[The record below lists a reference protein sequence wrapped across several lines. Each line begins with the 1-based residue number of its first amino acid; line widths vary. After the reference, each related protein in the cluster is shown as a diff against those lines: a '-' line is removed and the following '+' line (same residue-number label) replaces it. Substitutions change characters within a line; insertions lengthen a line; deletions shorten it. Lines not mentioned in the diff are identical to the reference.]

1 MSAEGRSQG
10 GTELP
15 PSAIFLA
22 TPFLLGQRPRVGTW
36 AHHAFCSTHYN
47 MAAPT
52 AEVIGSH
59 MLKEGSGITTDIGLL
74 LAIIARVRVYVF
86 LE

>member
-1 MSAEGRSQG
+1 
-10 GTELP
+10 
-15 PSAIFLA
+15 
-22 TPFLLGQRPRVGTW
+22 
-36 AHHAFCSTHYN
+36 